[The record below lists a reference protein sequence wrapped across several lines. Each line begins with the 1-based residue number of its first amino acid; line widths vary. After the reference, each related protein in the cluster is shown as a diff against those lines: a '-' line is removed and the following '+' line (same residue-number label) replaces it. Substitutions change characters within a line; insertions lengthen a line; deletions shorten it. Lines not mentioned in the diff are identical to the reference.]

1 MEEILKH
8 CSEGNR
14 MGEHGVTLSD
24 SGMGKWTG
32 WNWTDQYLY
41 RPSVPALACY
51 TVTFIFTYI

>member
-32 WNWTDQYLY
+32 
-41 RPSVPALACY
+41 
-51 TVTFIFTYI
+51 